1 MIFGHDSWIS
11 NGTNRDLRKLRD
23 CRSSDD
29 MTDGASRRTDLV
41 EPSLSFNSMFLL
53 RWLGLLLTAAPFLA
67 GCSSTEP
74 EESPLGQ
81 PGTFA
86 IQEIVS
92 TPTSDGTNKIW
103 NATIA
108 GAGGPAF
115 HFGLELRLKK
125 GGGGGTVASSN
136 GAFTREKGND
146 GTQAL
151 RQIAKAVEAKTIPTG
166 GERVARLDFSLVIL
180 GTGMSRRAD
189 PEGREASF
197 FQTPRGN
204 WIATKAILKAGEAEV
219 FLNINPNLGVGEF
232 APEDPKYGNAVVA
245 ELAKIFLP

>member
-1 MIFGHDSWIS
+1 MVPRGGLIS
-11 NGTNRDLRKLRD
+11 SKQVSHLNG
-23 CRSSDD
+23 
-29 MTDGASRRTDLV
+29 
-41 EPSLSFNSMFLL
+41 MFVL
-53 RWLGLLLTAAPFLA
+53 RWLVLLLTAAPLLA

-74 EESPLGQ
+74 EENPLGQ

-108 GAGGPAF
+108 DANGPAF

-125 GGGGGTVASSN
+125 GGGAGAQASSN

-146 GTQAL
+146 GTLAL
-151 RQIAKAVEAKTIPTG
+151 KQITKALEAKTIPTG
-166 GERVARLDFSLVIL
+166 GERVARLDFSIVIL
-180 GTGMSRRAD
+180 GTGMSRRAE
-189 PEGREASF
+189 PEGRKVGY

-204 WIATKAILKAGEAEV
+204 WITTKATLKAGEAEV
-219 FLNINPNLGVGEF
+219 FLNINPKLGVGEF